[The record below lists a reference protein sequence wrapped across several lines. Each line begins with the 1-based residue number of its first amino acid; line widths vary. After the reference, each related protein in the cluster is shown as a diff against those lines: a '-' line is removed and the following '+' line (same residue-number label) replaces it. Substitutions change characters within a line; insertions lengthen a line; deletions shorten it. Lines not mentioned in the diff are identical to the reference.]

1 MDKIRT
7 KIPRDRPHDIVVWQ
21 NQLDREVC
29 GRLDCVS
36 VLLLGHWSVHF
47 FLVLVWAPVVI
58 QHCKS
63 RHLRNG
69 HVQNFSRQDVDVAG
83 VQHGQTGPGPHGSWL
98 LICGVQAAESTK
110 VSLAPWNL
118 FAGMGTS
125 DNQHRPTSNVVDCYV
140 ESDQHQ
146 WSHDQRHTHICA
158 LHTGADKELVIS
170 YAIIARS
177 LVWAAWTCSH
187 IQLQVYFVT
196 EFTTP
201 QSSGGL

>member
-7 KIPRDRPHDIVVWQ
+7 KIPRDRPHDIAVWQ
-21 NQLDREVC
+21 NRSDREVC
-29 GRLDCVS
+29 GRLDRVS

-47 FLVLVWAPVVI
+47 FLVLAWAPVVI

-118 FAGMGTS
+118 LQAWVPQRISIGLPATWWTVMLRAININGVMINVARTS
-125 DNQHRPTSNVVDCYV
+125 ALFIRGQTRS
-140 ESDQHQ
+140 
-146 WSHDQRHTHICA
+146 WS
-158 LHTGADKELVIS
+158 
-170 YAIIARS
+170 
-177 LVWAAWTCSH
+177 
-187 IQLQVYFVT
+187 
-196 EFTTP
+196 
-201 QSSGGL
+201 